1 MKNNTFQEL
10 AEVLS
15 SARQILIYPHVN
27 MDGDALGSAAAL
39 CKGLRSMGKE
49 CHVLIEDGIP
59 ANLAFLD
66 QGYCTFDQNVITA
79 PDLSVCVDCGD
90 PSRFERRQAAFEKS
104 SKSMCIDHHETTTF
118 YCDYNYVDK
127 DAAAT
132 GELIYRLLQTLG
144 IALDKEMG
152 EAIFAAITTDTGNF
166 QYSNTSKESHLIAAE
181 LYDIGIDAN
190 KVSVEIYENMRIEK
204 LLIEN
209 MALATMST
217 VAGGR
222 GVIAYVT
229 QDMLS
234 ESGALMEETEGVVQR
249 LRSISGVEV
258 AAFLKETKD
267 GRIKLSLRSKSCVDV
282 ARIASELGGGGHIR
296 AAGATLTLG
305 LSEAF
310 DLLKEKIIKSIG

>member
-1 MKNNTFQEL
+1 MKNNTFEEL
-10 AEVLS
+10 AEVI
-15 SARQILIYPHVN
+15 SAAERILIYPHVN
-27 MDGDALGSAAAL
+27 MDGDTLGSAAAL
-39 CKGLRSMGKE
+39 CKGMRSMGKE
-49 CHVLIEDGIP
+49 CHVLIEDDIP

-66 QGYCTFDQNVITA
+66 QGYCTFDQNVIA
-79 PDLSVCVDCGD
+79 RPDLSVCVDCGN
-90 PSRFERRQAAFEKS
+90 PSRFEKRQEKFAEGRRT
-104 SKSMCIDHHETTTF
+104 MCIDHHGTTAF
-118 YCDYNYVDK
+118 YCDFNYVEK
-127 DAAAT
+127 EAAAT

-144 IALDKEMG
+144 VALDREMG

-209 MALATMST
+209 LVLSTMST
-217 VAGGR
+217 VCGGQ

-234 ESGALMEETEGVVQR
+234 ETGALMEETEGVVQR

-267 GRIKLSLRSKSCVDV
+267 GRIKLSLRSKSRIDV
-282 ARIASELGGGGHIR
+282 AKIASELGGGGHIR
-296 AAGATLTLG
+296 AAGGTLNCG

-310 DLLKEKIIKSIG
+310 DILKEKIIKSIG